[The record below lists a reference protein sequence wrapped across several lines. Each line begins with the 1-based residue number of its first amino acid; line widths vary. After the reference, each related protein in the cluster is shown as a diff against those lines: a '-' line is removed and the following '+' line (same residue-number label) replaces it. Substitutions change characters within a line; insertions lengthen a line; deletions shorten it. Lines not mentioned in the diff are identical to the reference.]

1 MPSKELLSNLQE
13 EEEQQVGDD
22 HLETGSA
29 KSGSLKHEVQ
39 VSNVLIVIN
48 TTYLSHRYLAQG
60 SFLNRA
66 YHYVTRQSEGLSS
79 NVEITGISRSPSSP
93 SMEPTRSSKKCNI
106 DAYGWEGEY

>member
-39 VSNVLIVIN
+39 VSNVLIVI
-48 TTYLSHRYLAQG
+48 TQPT
-60 SFLNRA
+60 FLTDIWLRD
-66 YHYVTRQSEGLSS
+66 LF
-79 NVEITGISRSPSSP
+79 
-93 SMEPTRSSKKCNI
+93 
-106 DAYGWEGEY
+106 